1 LTFIEIQIIVII
13 AIKTYALKI
22 IYEKRRNKMSPKTT
36 SVVTYIPVI
45 GFILAL
51 AIGDKT
57 YDETKF
63 NINQSIVLSFIM
75 LASGLCGIILG
86 IIPFLGFLMR
96 FLFGLVGL
104 GMFVLAVIAAVF
116 AATEQRFEIPVVSQI
131 KIIN

>member
-1 LTFIEIQIIVII
+1 
-13 AIKTYALKI
+13 
-22 IYEKRRNKMSPKTT
+22 MSPKMT
-36 SVVTYIPVI
+36 SIVTYIPVI

-75 LASGLCGIILG
+75 LACGLCGIILG
-86 IIPFLGFLMR
+86 IIPFIGGLMKL
-96 FLFGLVGL
+96 LFGLVGF
-104 GMFVLAVIAAVF
+104 GVFVLAVIAAVF

-131 KIIN
+131 RIIK